1 MIIVFIFPPT
11 DIQECYE
18 VTLQLN
24 AEQTV
29 VKEDGKQ
36 DAWEVI
42 LQLHILLQIRENVL
56 HVYFASGVTCVVL
69 DCFYLVANT
78 KCHYL

>member
-1 MIIVFIFPPT
+1 MFVLTQVKREKKSLLFYFFPPT

-29 VKEDGKQ
+29 VKEDSGQ
-36 DAWEVI
+36 DVWEVI
-42 LQLHILLQIRENVL
+42 LLLHILL
-56 HVYFASGVTCVVL
+56 
-69 DCFYLVANT
+69 
-78 KCHYL
+78 

>member
-1 MIIVFIFPPT
+1 MFVLAKVKREKKNHYCFTFFPPT

-29 VKEDGKQ
+29 VKEDSGQ
-36 DAWEVI
+36 DVWEVI
-42 LQLHILLQIRENVL
+42 LLLHILL
-56 HVYFASGVTCVVL
+56 
-69 DCFYLVANT
+69 
-78 KCHYL
+78 